1 MLDQFIFIPNIDQIG
16 LDLYYAPSNNIADL
30 LTRALKDDH
39 CVGFNT
45 LGYFKH
51 AIHQLT
57 PSTVFKEK
65 DGIFLKKS
73 RVKFVKEDSK

>member
-1 MLDQFIFIPNIDQIG
+1 ML
-16 LDLYYAPSNNIADL
+16 S
-30 LTRALKDDH
+30 RALSDEN
-39 CVGFNT
+39 CVAFNT

-73 RVKFVKEDSK
+73 RVKLVQNESSK